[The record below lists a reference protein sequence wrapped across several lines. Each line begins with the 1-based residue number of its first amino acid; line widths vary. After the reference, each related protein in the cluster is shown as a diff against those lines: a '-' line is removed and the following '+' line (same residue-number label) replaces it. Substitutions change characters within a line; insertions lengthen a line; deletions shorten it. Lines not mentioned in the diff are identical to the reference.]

1 MNAAAFGIPA
11 ASQGRLLREMVV
23 GDFPLNTSNQLIIG
37 HCFETLPFIQCYAVC
52 YGAQAGWQ
60 PGDIILLGSTAHD
73 ASASGAGIQIIYS
86 SGQVKLSVPAGSV
99 GNLVN
104 KTAPSTPALM
114 TAGLWRLRVRMI
126 G

>member
-1 MNAAAFGIPA
+1 MNAAVLGIQTA
-11 ASQGRLLREMVV
+11 NHGKLLREMAV
-23 GDFPLNTSNQLIIG
+23 GDFLLIASSQLVVS
-37 HCFETLPFIQCYAVC
+37 HCYESLPIVQCYAVC

-60 PGDIILLGSTAHD
+60 PGDMILMGCSAHD
-73 ASASGAGIQIIYS
+73 SSGSGAGIQIAYS
-86 SGQVKLSVPAGSV
+86 AGQVRLSVPAGSI

-104 KTAPSTPALM
+104 KATPAAPALM